1 MFKSISALPTKYF
14 NFKLSYNSD
23 DLKIE
28 TFKDYDV
35 LLIHEDYIKEDYFDK
50 NLLYKI
56 KSIKILVSSSN
67 LETPDFFSDKLSL
80 PISIKDLNEIVENSV
95 AKKNFNKNSSI
106 HVKGYILDK
115 NQKKLIKNKDFI
127 PLTEKEIQLLVLLL
141 NKKTSINK
149 DEILK
154 QVWKYA
160 ADVDTHTVE
169 THIYRLR
176 KKIKDT
182 FIDDDF
188 ILNTKEGYLL

>member
-1 MFKSISALPTKYF
+1 MEELKEYF

-80 PISIKDLNEIVENSV
+80 PLSIKDLNEIVENSV

>member
-1 MFKSISALPTKYF
+1 M
-14 NFKLSYNSD
+14 
-23 DLKIE
+23 
-28 TFKDYDV
+28 
-35 LLIHEDYIKEDYFDK
+35 
-50 NLLYKI
+50 
-56 KSIKILVSSSN
+56 
-67 LETPDFFSDKLSL
+67 
-80 PISIKDLNEIVENSV
+80 
-95 AKKNFNKNSSI
+95 
-106 HVKGYILDK
+106 DK

>member
-1 MFKSISALPTKYF
+1 LEELKEYF

-23 DLKIE
+23 NLKIE
-28 TFKDYDV
+28 MSKDYDV
-35 LLIHEDYIKEDYFDK
+35 LLVHEDYIKEDSFDK

-106 HVKGYILDK
+106 YVKGYILDK
-115 NQKKLIKNKDFI
+115 NQKKLIKNKNFI
-127 PLTEKEIQLLVLLL
+127 PLTEKEIQLLELLL
-141 NKKTSINK
+141 SKKTSINK

-160 ADVDTHTVE
+160 ADADTHTVE

-188 ILNTKEGYLL
+188 ILNTKEGYSL